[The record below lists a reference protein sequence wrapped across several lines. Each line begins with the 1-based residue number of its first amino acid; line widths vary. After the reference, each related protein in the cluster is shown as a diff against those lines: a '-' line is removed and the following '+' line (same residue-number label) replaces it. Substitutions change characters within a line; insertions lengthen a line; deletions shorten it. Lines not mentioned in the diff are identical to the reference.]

1 MPRLKLNKTVGDGT
15 ESHTQMQ
22 KIEVKDALRQL
33 LATLEPLIRS
43 SGSSTHLHGMLTYLE
58 EADETAFQHLKLA
71 QWVQRQLTTSIRSMV
86 MTEISAQCQD
96 SELTPHKMKMVA
108 PAILHKIMQSMEIR
122 QCLGEMRKLLQAVGV
137 EMKAN
142 FDQEFAKV
150 ILMVDEASLDALGQD
165 FCRPSMNQS
174 VSSQDSLF
182 STWHQ
187 SNFIFLQPQ
196 EYNRLG
202 EKLNRFSP
210 TDVKIEALNTLL
222 LTQLSEI
229 VSTESWPFVK
239 EGLQSSLMDS
249 SSNVSFLSLKIHH
262 RLMSNITPLATR
274 EAFTSVM
281 SSIGGIYR
289 DRNRIQSLPSM
300 TSGISSKKRFHQSF
314 LQVFKLVAH
323 FCTELPK
330 YWLRYPERL
339 VHDMVEHLFQ
349 AITSPSNHHMGK
361 KAPIHPMMILAVVDP
376 QAKWLTAWFHSSMG
390 RTLSLKYMDVGFIR
404 YVTDTVLDVLE
415 NYNLEEWS
423 LIRNALARKSAITKK
438 ALSEAVIR
446 YANLIHCVNIVV
458 LLSKTRRGSEKS
470 TKIDQCISR
479 MIMFVSVSNHIAL
492 KGPSKWI
499 IHSLESLAGSKDSAH
514 NFVTTMSLERI
525 LSPMRSYIQ
534 DFDSQPRKSLYFSLE
549 GMVRIVTVLINNAT
563 IKIDPDPA
571 LPSSG
576 LDNGITMSILETCA
590 KFSALTFK
598 AYASHDAKLLA
609 SVARLAL
616 AIGTNHLGCLV
627 SSFEPMIQSLSAC
640 WCALRDTTA
649 TPTNSLLNLK
659 HYLDEDEPALT
670 EEMKTVL
677 QKLCQTPRGFF
688 TIFKHVS
695 VQDLY
700 GNELHTIAENENLSL
715 LAVSAP
721 GVRILCNTRFLEQRL
736 AYILDTISLEG
747 DNKHWRPSQMET
759 EDRLLRATVLFVQL
773 LSSFEFLKI
782 NVPIP
787 IESNPKNDVKAM
799 LLLNSKIF
807 NHYSESESVFA
818 LKMFSCVASGL
829 DNFLYLERNFQM
841 LERIDGNLYDEDK
854 AIGDSG
860 EMIIDRETLYLHF
873 LSHSLRSIGGH
884 GERPMPKL
892 SFEERADWKSC
903 VDVPEPDFQPRKGSR
918 AAESLLQFLAIT
930 KSQYHDREWLEQ
942 AKKMFGT
949 SITTSMVEVK
959 EKLLT
964 EILDQMQESWQVI
977 PNEDL
982 PSSHTDLSISIE
994 STLEALKLPLDFVVN
1009 YGCSIDLIDQA
1020 KRDTHLEQ
1028 LADVLTKAPNTFLT
1042 ERFDWFIGVSFLMMS
1057 GTEDGDGV
1065 PMELEAKDKCLA
1077 FLRKIS
1083 RSYMS
1088 VFLWPNKT
1096 RAFCRNRHETKK
1108 LKFACDIE
1116 LFVSLFGH
1124 HIEAILSKEAP
1135 VVFMELQNEMIS
1147 PSLLCYQWWNQCLL
1161 NVLDWTE
1168 ICHYHLL
1175 IILFGPDYLI
1185 YFFTA
1190 LLRHLQTPILEA
1202 VQDQHGDG
1210 RYLIEI
1216 LMTEPVSGFR
1226 TGDYLPF
1233 MQLLAKTYSKLILK
1247 DFKTFLNM

>member
-376 QAKWLTAWFHSSMG
+376 QA
-390 RTLSLKYMDVGFIR
+390 
-404 YVTDTVLDVLE
+404 
-415 NYNLEEWS
+415 N
-423 LIRNALARKSAITKK
+423 
-438 ALSEAVIR
+438 
-446 YANLIHCVNIVV
+446 
-458 LLSKTRRGSEKS
+458 
-470 TKIDQCISR
+470 R

>member
-1 MPRLKLNKTVGDGT
+1 MPRLKLNRTVGNSL
-15 ESHTQMQ
+15 ESHSQVN
-22 KIEVKDALRQL
+22 KLEVKEALRQL
-33 LATLEPLIRS
+33 LGTLEPLIRS

-71 QWVQRQLTTSIRSMV
+71 QWVQRQLAASIRSMV
-86 MTEISAQCQD
+86 KNEISVQCEE

-122 QCLGEMRKLLQAVGV
+122 QCLGEMRKVLQVVGV

-142 FDQEFAKV
+142 FEQEFAKV

-165 FCRPSMNQS
+165 FNRPSMNQS

-229 VSTESWPFVK
+229 VSTESWSLIK
-239 EGLQSSLMDS
+239 EGLQASLMDS
-249 SSNVSFLSLKIHH
+249 NGTVAFLSLKIHH
-262 RLMSNITPLATR
+262 RLMSNITPFATR
-274 EAFTSVM
+274 EAFSSVM
-281 SSIGGIYR
+281 VSIAGIYR

-300 TSGISSKKRFHQSF
+300 TSGISSKRKFHQNF
-314 LQVFKLVAH
+314 LQVFKLLVH
-323 FCTELPK
+323 FCKELPK
-330 YWLRYPERL
+330 FWLRYPERL
-339 VHDMVEHLFQ
+339 VHDIVEHLFQ
-349 AITSPSNHHMGK
+349 IISSPGNHHVGK

-376 QAKWLTAWFHSSMG
+376 QAKWLTSWFHSSMG
-390 RTLSLKYMDVGFIR
+390 RTLCLKYMDVGFVR

-446 YANLIHCVNIVV
+446 YANLIHCVNIVT
-458 LLSKTRRGSEKS
+458 LLSKIKRGAEKS
-470 TKIDQCISR
+470 AKIDQCVRR
-479 MIMFVSVSNHIAL
+479 MILFVSVSNHIAL

-499 IHSLESLAGSKDSAH
+499 FQNLESLVGAKDSAH
-514 NFVTTMSLERI
+514 NFLASICLERI
-525 LSPMRSYIQ
+525 LSPMRSYIH
-534 DFDSQPRKSLYFSLE
+534 DFDSQPRKALYFSLE
-549 GMVRIVTVLINNAT
+549 GMVRIVTVLINTAP
-563 IKIDPDPA
+563 IKIDPDPS

-576 LDNGITMSILETCA
+576 PENGITMSVLETCSR
-590 KFSALTFK
+590 FSSLVFK
-598 AYASHDAKLLA
+598 AYGAHDGKLLA
-609 SVARLAL
+609 SVVRLAL

-627 SSFEPMIQSLSAC
+627 SSFEPMVQALTSCWSSLKDSK
-640 WCALRDTTA
+640 A

-670 EEMKTVL
+670 DEMKIVL
-677 QKLCQTPRGFF
+677 QKLCHTPRGFF
-688 TIFKHVS
+688 TVVKHVS
-695 VQDLY
+695 IQDLY
-700 GNELHTIAENENLSL
+700 GKELHTIVEDENMAL
-715 LAVSAP
+715 LAVTVP
-721 GVRILCNTRFLEQRL
+721 GIRLLCNSKFLEQRL

-773 LSSFEFLKI
+773 LSTLEFLKI
-782 NVPIP
+782 NVPVIDGSKP
-787 IESNPKNDVKAM
+787 GNSIKS
-799 LLLNSKIF
+799 LLLLSSNIF

-818 LKMFSCVASGL
+818 LKIFSCVASGL
-829 DNFLYLERNFQM
+829 DNFLYLEQNFQM
-841 LERIDGNLYDEDK
+841 LERIDGDLYDEDK
-854 AIGDSG
+854 AIGDCG

-873 LSHSLRSIGGH
+873 LSHSLRSLGGH

-892 SFEERADWKSC
+892 SFEERSDWKSSI
-903 VDVPEPDFQPRKGSR
+903 DVPEPSFQPRNGSR

-949 SITTSMVEVK
+949 LITTSMIEVK
-959 EKLLT
+959 QKLLT
-964 EILDQMQESWQVI
+964 EILDQMQESWQGI
-977 PNEDL
+977 PYDFL
-982 PSSHTDLSISIE
+982 PYDSSSDNSVGNF
-994 STLEALKLPLDFVVN
+994 LEALKLPLDFIIN
-1009 YGCSIDLIDQA
+1009 YGSSIDLFDPT
-1020 KRDTHLEQ
+1020 KRINHLEQ
-1028 LADVLTKAPNTFLT
+1028 LKEVLIKTPNLAQT

-1057 GTEDGDGV
+1057 GSEDVDGAPIEV
-1065 PMELEAKDKCLA
+1065 DSRDKCLA
-1077 FLRKIS
+1077 FLNKIS
-1083 RSYMS
+1083 RSYIS
-1088 VFLWPNKT
+1088 VFLWPNQT
-1096 RAFCRNRHETKK
+1096 RAFCRKRHETKK

-1135 VVFMELQNEMIS
+1135 VVSMELQNEMIS

-1185 YFFTA
+1185 YFFTS
-1190 LLRHLQTPILEA
+1190 LLRHLQTPILNA
-1202 VQDQHGDG
+1202 VQDQHDNG

-1216 LMTEPVSGFR
+1216 LMTEPVAGFR

-1233 MQLLAKTYSKLILK
+1233 MQKLSKTYSKMILQ
-1247 DFKTFLNM
+1247 DFKSFLNM